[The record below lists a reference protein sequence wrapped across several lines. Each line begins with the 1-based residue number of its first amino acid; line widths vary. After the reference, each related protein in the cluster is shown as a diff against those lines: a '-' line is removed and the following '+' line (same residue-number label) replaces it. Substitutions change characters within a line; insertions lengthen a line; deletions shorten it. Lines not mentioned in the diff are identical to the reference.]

1 MEPIDISSEFIRI
14 NYFKSRLEKVKR
26 EVGKSLT
33 HLSFVSEK
41 GDYFFKVNLVNSAG
55 GKDKITIKIK
65 GTIEELEQKDYD
77 ELAEILKT
85 RSYAN

>member
-1 MEPIDISSEFIRI
+1 MEDFIRI

-41 GDYFFKVNLVNSAG
+41 GDYFFKANLTNHLG
-55 GKDKITIKIK
+55 GKDKLTIKIK
-65 GTIEELEQKDYD
+65 GKIEELEQKDYD
-77 ELAEILKT
+77 ELTEILKT
-85 RSYAN
+85 KSYAS